1 MEVNVRQ
8 DKKIVEVWL
17 TRQEAQDSA
26 LQESLAPYFA
36 MFKAQKYLVAVFK
49 SGNGDLVSG
58 TAELLRHN
66 LRLQLQEAA
75 IQ

>member
-1 MEVNVRQ
+1 
-8 DKKIVEVWL
+8 
-17 TRQEAQDSA
+17 
-26 LQESLAPYFA
+26 
-36 MFKAQKYLVAVFK
+36 MFKAKKYLVAVFK

-66 LRLQLQEAA
+66 LRLQLRETT